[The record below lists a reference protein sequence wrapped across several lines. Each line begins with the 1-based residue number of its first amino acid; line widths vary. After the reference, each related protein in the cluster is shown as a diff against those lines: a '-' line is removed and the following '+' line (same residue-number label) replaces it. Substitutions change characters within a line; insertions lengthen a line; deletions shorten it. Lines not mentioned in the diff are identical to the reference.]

1 MLSIIQNYMNCQL
14 GYDGWSD
21 YVQATNKLLSDMGS
35 KVELPFL
42 MSKTSATHLAED
54 WGVNVERDISRAVTI
69 IDSTVVMEYGS
80 VNGEKVELHACP
92 VAFECG
98 KRYESSFNVLVL
110 LRRVKRGE
118 TSYTTTWTFKT
129 PNDYKHLAE
138 LLAANFGADVKYNVC
153 SNQAKVTVDLTHVL
167 TGENGSVNGRIV
179 SRAR

>member
-1 MLSIIQNYMNCQL
+1 MSIIHNYVEQHH
-14 GYDGWSD
+14 GYDGRSD

-42 MSKTSATHLAED
+42 MSQSSATHLAED
-54 WGVNVERDISRAVTI
+54 WGVNVELGRARTI

-80 VNGEKVELHACP
+80 VNGEKVELHASP
-92 VAFECG
+92 VVAECA
-98 KRYESSFNVLVL
+98 KRYEVAFNVLVL
-110 LRRVKRGE
+110 LRRVKKCE

-129 PNDYKHLAE
+129 PNDYKNLAQ

-153 SNQAKVTVDLTHVL
+153 NNQAKVTVDLTHVL
-167 TGENGSVNGRIV
+167 TGENGSVNGRVV

>member
-42 MSKTSATHLAED
+42 MSASSATHLAED
-54 WGVNVERDISRAVTI
+54 WGVNVEWDMGRARTI
-69 IDSTVVMEYGS
+69 IDSTVVMEYGV
-80 VNGEKVELHACP
+80 VNGKKVELHASP
-92 VAFECG
+92 VAFECA
-98 KRYESSFNVLVL
+98 KLYEAAFNVLVL
-110 LRRVKRGE
+110 LRRVKKGE

-129 PNDYKHLAE
+129 LNDYKNLAE

-153 SNQAKVTVDLTHVL
+153 NNQAKVAVALTHVL
-167 TGENGSVNGRIV
+167 TGEDGSVNNRIV